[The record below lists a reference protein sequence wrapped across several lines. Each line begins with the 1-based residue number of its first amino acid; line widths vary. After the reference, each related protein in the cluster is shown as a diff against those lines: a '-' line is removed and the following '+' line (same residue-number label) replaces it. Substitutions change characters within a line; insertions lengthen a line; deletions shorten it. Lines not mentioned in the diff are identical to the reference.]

1 MKKLFSIFAMVM
13 CAIAVANA
21 DQLVVDCGNSATI
34 TATPATGYHFVRW
47 NDNNTDNPRTITP
60 TEDATYTA
68 YFAINQYTIV
78 FQNYDG
84 TELQKEVLNHGDA
97 VSYKGTIPTKP
108 ATAQY
113 TYTFSGW
120 SPNVAYTAT
129 EDATYTAQFD
139 QTVNKYTITFKN
151 WDGTILEAKDWEY
164 GTTPSYAGTPTRPAD
179 AENTYTF
186 TGWDKVISSVTG
198 EATYIAQY
206 NGTRNSYTL
215 TTSGE
220 HGTTTGDGTYLYGKT
235 VTITAT
241 ADACYEF
248 VQWNDGDTHATR
260 DVTITGNATYTAIF
274 RKVQYTITVQSDNDS
289 QGSVSITAMP

>member
-1 MKKLFSIFAMVM
+1 MKKLFSLLAMAL
-13 CAIAVANA
+13 CISAIAQA

-47 NDNNTDNPRTITP
+47 NDLNTDNPRTITP

-68 YFAINQYTIV
+68 FFAINQYTII

-84 TELQKEVLNHGDA
+84 TELQKETVNHGDA
-97 VSYKGTIPTKP
+97 VSYKGTVPTKP

-120 SPNVAYTAT
+120 SPNIEYTAMA
-129 EDATYTAQFD
+129 DATYVAQFD
-139 QTVNKYTITFKN
+139 KTVNKYTITFKN

-198 EATYIAQY
+198 EATYTAQY
-206 NGTRNSYTL
+206 NGTLNSYTL

-220 HGTTTGDGTYLYGKT
+220 NGTTTGDGTYLYGKT

-241 ADACYEF
+241 PDACYEF

>member
-84 TELQKEVLNHGDA
+84 MELQKEVLNHGDA

-164 GTTPSYAGTPTRPAD
+164 GTTPSYAGTPTRPTD

-198 EATYIAQY
+198 EAEYIAQY
-206 NGTRNSYTL
+206 TNSTNSYTI
-215 TTSGE
+215 TTTGE
-220 HGTTTGDGTYLYGKT
+220 HGTTTGDGTYLYGKS
-235 VTITAT
+235 VTLTAT
-241 ADACYEF
+241 ADACYRF
-248 VQWNDGDTHATR
+248 VKWSDGNTDATR
-260 DVTITGNATYTAIF
+260 TITVTGNTTYTAIF
-274 RKVQYTITVQSDNDS
+274 EQIQYTITVQSDNDS
-289 QGSVSITAMP
+289 QGSVSVVAVP

>member
-1 MKKLFSIFAMVM
+1 MKKLFSLLAMAL
-13 CAIAVANA
+13 CISAIAQA

-60 TEDATYTA
+60 IEDATYTA

-108 ATAQY
+108 ATVQY

-164 GTTPSYAGTPTRPAD
+164 GTLPSYAGTPTRPAD
-179 AENTYTF
+179 AEHSYTF
-186 TGWDKVISSVTG
+186 SGWDKTISTVTG
-198 EATYIAQY
+198 EATYTAQY
-206 NGTRNSYTL
+206 NGTLNSYTL

-220 HGTTTGDGTYLYGKT
+220 NGTTTGDGTYQYGKQ

-260 DVTITGNATYTAIF
+260 EVTVTGNATYVATF
-274 RKVQYTITVQSDNDS
+274 RKVQYTITVQSDNDT